1 MGHIYIDAELQGAKG
16 TKTVRAL
23 VDTGATYTVIPPE
36 LADDI
41 GVVKTPWVDKVRLA
55 DGRTIEAERIGAH
68 IQILDRATTVWV
80 LVMDTQEALI
90 GADTLESLGFK
101 VDPTTGKI
109 EPTKSF
115 IARA

>member
-1 MGHIYIDAELQGAKG
+1 MGHFYIDVELQGAKG
-16 TKTVRAL
+16 TKAVRAL
-23 VDTGATYTVIPPE
+23 VDTGATYTVISPE
-36 LADDI
+36 LADEI

-55 DGRTIEAERIGAH
+55 DGRTIEAERIGAR
-68 IQILDRATTVWV
+68 IQILDRATAVWV
-80 LVMDTQEALI
+80 LVMDTPEVLI

-109 EPTKSF
+109 EPTRSF